1 MVGISRLKLLCLLKI
16 SLHSHES
23 LRVLRCR
30 GQSLNIMKIEGVIS
44 VALSVLNFFFYELT
58 FYAGK
63 SYSFFLLNITNA
75 KA

>member
-44 VALSVLNFFFYELT
+44 VALSVLIFFFL
-58 FYAGK
+58 
-63 SYSFFLLNITNA
+63 
-75 KA
+75 